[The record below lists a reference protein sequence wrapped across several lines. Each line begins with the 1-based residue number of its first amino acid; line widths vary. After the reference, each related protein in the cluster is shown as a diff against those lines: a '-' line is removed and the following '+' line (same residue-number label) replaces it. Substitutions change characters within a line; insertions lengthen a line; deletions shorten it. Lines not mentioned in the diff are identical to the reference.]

1 MADHT
6 RPDPDTIL
14 AELRRETIPSRGR
27 LTVFLGMCPG
37 VGKTYMM
44 LQYARQRLREGVNV
58 IVGVVET
65 HKRIETEALL
75 VGLPIIPRRTID
87 YKGVALE
94 EMDLDA
100 IVERHPELALV
111 DELAH
116 TNVPGSRHPKRYQD
130 VLELLDAG
138 ISVYTTLNVQHLES
152 RVDIVHQITGVTVRE
167 TVPDSILDRADEI
180 QLVDLTPEQL
190 RERLEEGKVYLG
202 EMAQAAAANFFK
214 FENLAALRE
223 MALRFTA
230 ERADEDVRGAMRER
244 KISGPWK
251 TGERLIVAVG
261 PDPHA
266 ESLIRWT
273 RRIAGELDCPWLAV
287 HVELDAPLEPSIK
300 EIVTRSL
307 SLARQLGGDV
317 IVTSEHN
324 VSEALLRV
332 AREQNATQII
342 VGKPTRS
349 PWLHWLTGRSP
360 AYDLIRRSG
369 YIDVYVVQPE
379 KELRKGQAA
388 EMPTRSALPTG
399 EYVLAGIFVA
409 SVTAVSFL
417 IEPFTGYRPIALI
430 YLLLVVAVGLKF
442 RRGPVLAVAAT
453 SAVLWNLLFTSPR
466 FTLYI
471 EKLEDLLMFG
481 VLFAVAIAMAHLT
494 SRLRLSEMAERRRER
509 STAALYELAHQA
521 AFATDLDT
529 GLRAALGMIES
540 IFGARAALL
549 LRLQDHTLSNVPHPA
564 SSLALTEKEK
574 SVAAWAFSRRTAA
587 GKFTDTLPDSEALH
601 VPLQGRTAV
610 MGVLSLQ
617 PSPGKSFDLSERDLL
632 EAVAVL
638 IGLILE
644 KEHIIEAIKYAE
656 VLQASEHLRR
666 ALLESVSHE
675 LKTPLSAVQAG
686 VDALANQIGD
696 HDRPRATI
704 REVQLAVRRL
714 HRVIN
719 NLLDMTR
726 IESGVIQPNLDWC
739 DVSELIQ
746 AAVDLAGE
754 SIAENPITVDADKN
768 LPMIKVDQ
776 ALLEQCLCNLLLN
789 AASNS
794 QPGTKI
800 LIRARVIENR
810 LILSVLDEGR
820 GIRDADLPRIFE
832 MFYRGAE
839 ARPGGTG
846 LGLSIVDGFVRAH
859 GGQVHAANRQP
870 HGAEFVI
877 TIPVETL
884 PANVME
890 ELA

>member
-754 SIAENPITVDADKN
+754 SIAENLITVDADKN

>member
-14 AELRRETIPSRGR
+14 AELRQESVSSRGR

-44 LQYARQRLREGVNV
+44 LQYARQRLREGVNAL
-58 IVGVVET
+58 VGVVET
-65 HKRIETEALL
+65 HGRSETEALL
-75 VGLPIIPRRTID
+75 VGLPVVPRRTID
-87 YKGVALE
+87 YKGVSLD

-100 IVERHPELALV
+100 ILQQRPELVLV

-116 TNVPGSRHPKRYQD
+116 SNVPGSRHPKRYQD

-152 RVDIVHQITGVTVRE
+152 RVDVVHQITGVTIRE
-167 TVPDSILDRADEI
+167 TVPDSVLDRADEI

-230 ERADEDVRGAMRER
+230 ERADEDVRGAMRDR

-251 TGERLIVAVG
+251 TAERLLVAVG
-261 PDPHA
+261 PDAHA

-273 RRIAGELDCPWLAV
+273 RRIAGELDCPWGAV
-287 HVELDAPLEPSIK
+287 YVESDTPLNLSSK
-300 EIVTRSL
+300 DRVTRIL
-307 SLARQLGGDV
+307 SLARQLGADV
-317 IVTSEHN
+317 MTTSGRDIA
-324 VSEALLRV
+324 EAVLRI

-349 PWLHWLTGRSP
+349 PWLHWLTGRSL

-379 KELRKGQAA
+379 KDSSRDQTGRRLIQ
-388 EMPTRSALPTG
+388 SAVPVNEFL
-399 EYVLAGIFVA
+399 LAGIFILVLTGA
-409 SVTAVSFL
+409 AL
-417 IEPFTGYRPIALI
+417 LLQPFTGYQAIALL
-430 YLLLVVAVGLKF
+430 YLLLVVVVGLKLST
-442 RRGPVLAVAAT
+442 GPVLTVAAS
-453 SAVLWNLLFTSPR
+453 SALLWNFLFVPPY
-466 FTLYI
+466 FTFFI
-471 EKLEDLLMFG
+471 EKFDDAMMFAMFF
-481 VLFAVAIAMAHLT
+481 VVALAMGHLT
-494 SRLRLSEMAERRRER
+494 GRLRRSEVAERQRER
-509 STAALYELAHQA
+509 RTAALYELAHQA

-529 GLRAALGMIES
+529 GLRAAVNLIES
-540 IFGARAALL
+540 IFGAKAALL
-549 LRLQDHTLSNVPHPA
+549 LRQKDHTVSNATHPA
-564 SSLALTEKEK
+564 SSFAPSDKEK
-574 SVAAWAFSRRTAA
+574 SVAAWAFSRRMPA

-601 VPLQGRTAV
+601 LPLQGRTAV
-610 MGVLSLQ
+610 MGVLSVC
-617 PSPGKSFDLSERDLL
+617 PPANKSFDLTERDLL
-632 EAVAVL
+632 EAFAVL
-638 IGLILE
+638 IGLVLEKDHIVEAFKQAEILE
-644 KEHIIEAIKYAE
+644 
-656 VLQASEHLRR
+656 ASEHLRR

-696 HDRPRATI
+696 SDRPRATI

-746 AAVDLAGE
+746 AAIDLAGE

-768 LPMIKVDQ
+768 LPMVKVDQ

-800 LIRARVIENR
+800 LIRARVVENR

-820 GIRDADLPRIFE
+820 GIRDGDLRRIFE

-859 GGQVHAANRQP
+859 GGQVRAANRQP

-877 TIPVETL
+877 TIPVETI

>member
-1 MADHT
+1 M
-6 RPDPDTIL
+6 
-14 AELRRETIPSRGR
+14 
-27 LTVFLGMCPG
+27 FLGMCPG

-44 LQYARQRLREGVNV
+44 LQYVRQRLREGVNAF
-58 IVGVVET
+58 VGVVET
-65 HKRIETEALL
+65 HGRSETEALL
-75 VGLPIIPRRTID
+75 VGLPVVPRRTID
-87 YKGVALE
+87 YKGVSLD

-100 IVERHPELALV
+100 ILQQRPELVLV

-116 TNVPGSRHPKRYQD
+116 SNVPGSRHPKRYQD

-152 RVDIVHQITGVTVRE
+152 RVDVVHQITGVTIRE
-167 TVPDSILDRADEI
+167 TVPDSVLDRADEI

-230 ERADEDVRGAMRER
+230 ERADEDVRGAMRDR

-251 TGERLIVAVG
+251 TAERLLVAVG
-261 PDPHA
+261 PDAHA

-273 RRIAGELDCPWLAV
+273 RRVAGEFDCSWAV
-287 HVELDAPLEPSIK
+287 VYVEPEASMEPSIK
-300 EIVTRSL
+300 ETVTRSL

-317 IVTSEHN
+317 IVTSGHN
-324 VSEALLRV
+324 VSDALLRV

-349 PWLHWLTGRSP
+349 PWVHWLTGRSP
-360 AYDLIRRSG
+360 AYDLIRQSG

-379 KELRKGQAA
+379 KEPPRGRTAKTHIG
-388 EMPTRSALPTG
+388 TGLPIG
-399 EYVLAGIFVA
+399 EYLLAGIFVA
-409 SVTAVSFL
+409 SVTAASFL
-417 IEPFTGYRPIALI
+417 IQPFTGYLPIALV

-453 SAVLWNLLFTSPR
+453 SALLWNFLFTSPH

-471 EKLEDLLMFG
+471 EKLEDLMMFG
-481 VLFAVAIAMAHLT
+481 MLLIVAIAMAHLT

-549 LRLQDHTLSNVPHPA
+549 LRLRDHTLSNVPHPA

-574 SVAAWAFSRRTAA
+574 SVAAWAFSRRIAA

-696 HDRPRATI
+696 SNRPRATI

-726 IESGVIQPNLDWC
+726 IESGVIQPKLDWC

-768 LPMIKVDQ
+768 LPMVKVDQ

-794 QPGTKI
+794 EPGTKI

-859 GGQVHAANRQP
+859 GGQVRAANRQP